1 MEVSLGTALL
11 PWKGS
16 CIKILMVG
24 NAMEAGKVIKVALG
38 LTGGWRE
45 LGRKIIRENPHIS
58 TLLPTGNNSET
69 IAPFKISN
77 ALSQV

>member
-38 LTGGWRE
+38 LTGVWRE
-45 LGRKIIRENPHIS
+45 LGRKIIREIPIFPLYFPLE
-58 TLLPTGNNSET
+58 TILRLLPH
-69 IAPFKISN
+69 
-77 ALSQV
+77 LR

>member
-16 CIKILMVG
+16 CIKILRVG

-45 LGRKIIRENPHIS
+45 LGRKIIRKIPIFPLYFPLETILR
-58 TLLPTGNNSET
+58 LLPH
-69 IAPFKISN
+69 
-77 ALSQV
+77 LR